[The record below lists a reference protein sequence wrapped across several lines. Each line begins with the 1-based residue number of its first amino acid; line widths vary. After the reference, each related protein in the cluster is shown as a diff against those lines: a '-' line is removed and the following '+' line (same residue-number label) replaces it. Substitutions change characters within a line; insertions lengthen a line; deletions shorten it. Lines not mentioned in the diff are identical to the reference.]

1 MARNQRAPQKVLA
14 MRPLLQSEPDLL
26 AELLHYLPAA
36 CLPKGHVHVVSGPP
50 ADERYGLAEPPEARA
65 RATDETEPLL
75 SVATPG
81 TYR

>member
-1 MARNQRAPQKVLA
+1 

-50 ADERYGLAEPPEARA
+50 ADERYGLAEPARA
-65 RATDETEPLL
+65 QNATDETEPLL